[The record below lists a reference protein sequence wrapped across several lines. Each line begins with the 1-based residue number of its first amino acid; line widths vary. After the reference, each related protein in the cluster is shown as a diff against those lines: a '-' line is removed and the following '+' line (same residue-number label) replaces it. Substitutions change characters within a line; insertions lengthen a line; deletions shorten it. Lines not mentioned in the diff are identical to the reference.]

1 MILRFLLT
9 ILVPLTWL
17 LITFPSVTTAES
29 IAEIEQFDSTYSN
42 EASLYEFNL
51 LAIASLSNLT
61 IDGFKVSELYGLA
74 WDDDENLLYALSD
87 NGYLLH
93 LRPVFENS
101 KLADVLFLKGN
112 SLRDRN
118 NRTLRY
124 KESDSEGLVVK
135 HGNNG
140 IQGDSRLI
148 ICFERIPRLVEYK
161 TDGTML
167 AGIPLPA
174 ELSDIRNYKGENKSL
189 EAVTIHGRF
198 GIITGP
204 EHPMNSQP
212 AKFGLD
218 IYSLN
223 GRHWSFPVHN
233 EHYGALVGMTTM
245 PDGSLLALERAYGG
259 IFPATE
265 ITLHRIFLGE
275 DKSEINTIY
284 TFDSETDILNENFED
299 ITRFKGD
306 TYFMVNDD
314 NNHPLK
320 RTTLVYFSINKKLA
334 NEQH

>member
-1 MILRFLLT
+1 MILRFLLP

-17 LITFPSVTTAES
+17 LITFPSVSIAES

-51 LAIASLSNLT
+51 LAIAVLSNLT
-61 IDGFKVSELYGLA
+61 IDGFKVSELSGLA
-74 WDDDENLLYALSD
+74 WDEDENLLYALSD

-93 LRPVFENS
+93 LRPLFDDN
-101 KLADVLFLKGN
+101 KMTDVLFLKGY
-112 SLRDRN
+112 SLRDKNKRA
-118 NRTLRY
+118 LRY

-148 ICFERIPRLVEYK
+148 ICFERIPRLVEYN
-161 TDGTML
+161 TDGAML

-174 ELSDIRNYKGENKSL
+174 ELSDIRNYQGENKSL
-189 EAVTIHGRF
+189 EAVTIHGKF

-204 EHPMNSQP
+204 EHPLISQP
-212 AKFGLD
+212 ANNALD
-218 IYSLN
+218 IYSLD
-223 GRHWSFPVHN
+223 GRHWNFPVHN
-233 EHYGALVGMTTM
+233 EHYGALAGMTTM
-245 PDGSLLALERAYGG
+245 PDDGMLALERAYGG

-275 DKSEINTIY
+275 DKSGINTIY
-284 TFDSETDILNENFED
+284 TFDTDAGILNENFED
-299 ITRFKGD
+299 ITRFRGD

-320 RTTLVYFSINKKLA
+320 RTTLVYFSINKKQA
-334 NEQH
+334 K